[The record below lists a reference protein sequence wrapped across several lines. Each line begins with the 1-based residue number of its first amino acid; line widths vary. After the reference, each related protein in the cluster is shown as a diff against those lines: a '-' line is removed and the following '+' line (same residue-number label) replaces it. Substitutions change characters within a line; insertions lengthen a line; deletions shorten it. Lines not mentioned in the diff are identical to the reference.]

1 MKDKVF
7 NQYLYYILI
16 GIISVLAILV
26 FPMLGSELGLA
37 LDIPDTIAGWIILV
51 FSSLAT
57 ATVNIMIFAG
67 FMNQAKLNVK
77 DNPNYIEANRI
88 MMDIYLKHGIKEKLP
103 RSPHQWNTSQYSKKG
118 ITLFLGSILSCVA
131 FSNAILKFDLVT
143 FISYTITI
151 LFAVFFGLFQM
162 KCAERYWTDE
172 YYRYAKYM
180 EEKYDTN
187 RRKDLPQS
195 RGTGSSESEGLGNP
209 EAGAK
214 Q

>member
-1 MKDKVF
+1 MSNKLF
-7 NQYLYYILI
+7 NQYLYYV
-16 GIISVLAILV
+16 IIAIVSVLAILV

-67 FMNQAKLNVK
+67 FMNQAKLNIK
-77 DNPNYIEANRI
+77 DNPNYIEANKI
-88 MMDIYLKHGIKEKLP
+88 LLDLALKHNIKEKLP

-118 ITLFLGSILSCVA
+118 ITLFIGSILSCVA
-131 FSNAILKFDLVT
+131 FSNAILKFDIVT

-162 KCAERYWTDE
+162 KCAEKYWIDE

-180 EEKYDTN
+180 EEKYDNN
-187 RRKDLPQS
+187 RRKDISQS
-195 RGTGSSESEGLGNP
+195 RGTSTEESTRSRDI
-209 EAGAK
+209 EAGTK
-214 Q
+214 

>member
-1 MKDKVF
+1 MQNKVF

-88 MMDIYLKHGIKEKLP
+88 MMDIYL
-103 RSPHQWNTSQYSKKG
+103 
-118 ITLFLGSILSCVA
+118 
-131 FSNAILKFDLVT
+131 
-143 FISYTITI
+143 
-151 LFAVFFGLFQM
+151 
-162 KCAERYWTDE
+162 
-172 YYRYAKYM
+172 
-180 EEKYDTN
+180 
-187 RRKDLPQS
+187 
-195 RGTGSSESEGLGNP
+195 
-209 EAGAK
+209 
-214 Q
+214 

>member
-1 MKDKVF
+1 MSNKLF
-7 NQYLYYILI
+7 NQYLYYV
-16 GIISVLAILV
+16 IIAIVSVLAILV

-67 FMNQAKLNVK
+67 FMNQAKLNIK
-77 DNPNYIEANRI
+77 DNPNYIEANKI
-88 MMDIYLKHGIKEKLP
+88 LLDLALKHNIKEKLP

-118 ITLFLGSILSCVA
+118 ITLFIGSILSCVA
-131 FSNAILKFDLVT
+131 FSNAILKFDIVT

-162 KCAERYWTDE
+162 KCAEKYWIDE

-180 EEKYDTN
+180 EEKYDNN
-187 RRKDLPQS
+187 RRKDISQS
-195 RGTGSSESEGLGNP
+195 RGTSTEESTRSRDI
-209 EAGAK
+209 EASTK
-214 Q
+214 